1 MQTYS
6 CSRLNLLLVGPQVR
20 WHWASCC
27 SHHYLASAAP
37 DSATPGCQASGCR
50 HRQQLLTVQLLQFE
64 GEITALA
71 TKDNATFAA
80 VGHNIVACQRVH
92 Q

>member
-1 MQTYS
+1 MPLAAASTTWPLQHLTV
-6 CSRLNLLLVGPQVR
+6 LLLIVKHPAASI
-20 WHWASCC
+20 ASCLQ
-27 SHHYLASAAP
+27 HM
-37 DSATPGCQASGCR
+37 
-50 HRQQLLTVQLLQFE
+50 LTVRLLQFE
-64 GEITALA
+64 GDITALA